1 MYEWWR
7 GGCPR
12 ARVSRVVGF
21 PPRQCGAVP
30 LPLPPSLS
38 HTHKHTHTLCRLS
51 SRARTRAAAASVSWT
66 AARRGVRR
74 VVVVAEGAADDAA
87 TADATLPDV
96 DAAED
101 EEAARR
107 AAARTVTRKGRM
119 VLRRQTARHGA
130 WGALV
135 SEMEV

>member
-1 MYEWWR
+1 
-7 GGCPR
+7 
-12 ARVSRVVGF
+12 
-21 PPRQCGAVP
+21 
-30 LPLPPSLS
+30 
-38 HTHKHTHTLCRLS
+38 
-51 SRARTRAAAASVSWT
+51 
-66 AARRGVRR
+66 VRR

-107 AAARTVTRKGRM
+107 AAAARTVTRKGRM